1 MFLMGYIFIGI
12 SHILFLGG
20 ICYEQ
25 EKNLLNN
32 GLLWFGASIS
42 IAEIL
47 TGGLI
52 ALFVFYVKL

>member
-1 MFLMGYIFIGI
+1 MN
-12 SHILFLGG
+12 
-20 ICYEQ
+20 
-25 EKNLLNN
+25 KKKTLLNN

-42 IAEIL
+42 IAKIL